1 MQEYEYTTKAMGTD
15 VSISIVTKNKDLA
28 DKLGHQ
34 TIDEINRY
42 ETIFSRFLTDSELS
56 KLNRERQM
64 TVSQDFIEVIQEAY
78 KLFVLTKGYFNP
90 LVQIA
95 RLGYT
100 KDFKQIDSQSD
111 YLGDEDYTIDF
122 SLTEIDNKNLTVKLA
137 SGQKLDF
144 GGFLKG
150 YLAEKLCKEIKAYSN
165 DVTGVIVNIGGDLHT
180 QGFDSENKI
189 FVFSIYNPITQE
201 DILIPIHNKSLA
213 TSGTYKRT
221 WTHSNM
227 QVHHI
232 LDSSGMKNPKN
243 EIVSMSII
251 HEDGGLSEAY
261 AKVFILLGPTV
272 AQKEFSEDQ
281 IKFISIDQNG
291 YITKNIT

>member
-1 MQEYEYTTKAMGTD
+1 MQEYEYITKAMGTD
-15 VSISIVTKNKDLA
+15 VSISIVSKDKDLA

-34 TIDEINRY
+34 TIEEINRY
-42 ETIFSRFLTDSELS
+42 ETIFSRFLIDSELS
-56 KLNRERQM
+56 KLNREKQM
-64 TVSQDFIEVIQEAY
+64 TVSLDFIEVIQEAY
-78 KLFVLTKGYFNP
+78 ELFILTKGHFNP

-100 KDFKQIDSQSD
+100 KDFKQISSQSD
-111 YLGDEDYTIDF
+111 TVDNEMYSIDF
-122 SLTEIDNKNLTVKLA
+122 SLVQIDAQNLIVKLD

-150 YLAEKLCKEIKAYSN
+150 YLAEKLCKKIKTYSN
-165 DVTGVIVNIGGDLHT
+165 DITGVIVNIGGDLHT

-189 FVFSIYNPITQE
+189 FIFSIYNPITQE

-221 WTHSNM
+221 WKHSNM
-227 QVHHI
+227 LVHHI
-232 LDSSGMKNPKN
+232 LDNNGMENSKN

-251 HEDGGLSEAY
+251 HEHGGLSEAY
-261 AKVFILLGPTV
+261 AKTFMLLGHSV
-272 AQKEFSEDQ
+272 AQKEFSKDK
-281 IKFISIDQNG
+281 ITFISINKSGHIAQN
-291 YITKNIT
+291 IR